1 MTMDNNVINF
11 PKNKK
16 YVSENVLTQ
25 EDVILNVA
33 SVKYNHVNET
43 LAAVIPMLFSNIEIA
58 GFDLSSFEDEED
70 IMIKDGTFIVE
81 AVRSILCKYHGIYH
95 PFQDLAEQSL
105 DRCEDDSF
113 LIVDSIN
120 VTFKK
125 DEKDSES

>member
-1 MTMDNNVINF
+1 MENNIINF

-16 YVSENVLTQ
+16 FSSENVLTQ
-25 EDVILNVA
+25 EDVLINVA

-58 GFDLSSFEDEED
+58 GFDLSSFEDHEED

-105 DRCEDDSF
+105 DRCDDDSF
-113 LIVDSIN
+113 LITDSVNI
-120 VTFKK
+120 VFKK